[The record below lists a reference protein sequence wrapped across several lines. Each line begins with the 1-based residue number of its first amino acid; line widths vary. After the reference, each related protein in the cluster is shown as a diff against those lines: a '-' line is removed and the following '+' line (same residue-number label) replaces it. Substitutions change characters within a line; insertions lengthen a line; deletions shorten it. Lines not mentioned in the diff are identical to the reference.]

1 MRFKKSTVKK
11 KKNGRTIR
19 RTITVS
25 MTWGHN
31 SNGQLGNGT
40 NGATTN
46 SNTPVQVSNLSGV
59 NDIAGGNFHSLALKT
74 DGTVR
79 AWGTSSSGQLGNGS
93 TNDSNT
99 PVQANISAVTDI
111 AAGGYHSLAK

>member
-19 RTITVS
+19 RTITVPI
-25 MTWGHN
+25 TWVHN
-31 SNGQLGNGT
+31 SN
-40 NGATTN
+40 A
-46 SNTPVQVSNLSGV
+46 
-59 NDIAGGNFHSLALKT
+59 
-74 DGTVR
+74 
-79 AWGTSSSGQLGNGS
+79 QLGNGS